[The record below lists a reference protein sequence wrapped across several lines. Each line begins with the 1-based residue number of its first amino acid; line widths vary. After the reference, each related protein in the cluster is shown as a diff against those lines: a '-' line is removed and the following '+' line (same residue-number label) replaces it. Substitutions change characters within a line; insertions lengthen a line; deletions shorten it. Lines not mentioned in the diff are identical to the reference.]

1 MADYFTGGPPRQAVA
16 QGQSK
21 PHGPQPASES
31 PKAAKTTKAATR
43 RTIRNPIRT
52 RFIPE
57 S

>member
-1 MADYFTGGPPRQAVA
+1 MSYFTGGLPRQLVA

-31 PKAAKTTKAATR
+31 PTAARTTNTATR
-43 RTIRNPIRT
+43 RTIHDPIPDP
-52 RFIPE
+52 FIRE